1 MPLRE
6 KHKDSAFDVKAY
18 MNEYVKEK
26 IIYKRVH
33 FTKANQDDM
42 ELLEWIEAQAEGTAP
57 YIKRLIR
64 ADMEAR
70 EPKEP

>member
-1 MPLRE
+1 MPN
-6 KHKDSAFDVKAY
+6 KTTDAFDARAY
-18 MNEYVKEK
+18 MNQYVKEK
-26 IIYKRVH
+26 IIYKRVN
-33 FTKANQDDM
+33 FTRGKEEDE
-42 ELLEWIEAQAEGTAP
+42 ELLAWLDAQPEGIAP